1 MAQMTKYQMRMS
13 DSEKQWLY
21 AKAAESG
28 YKDLTDLFLSLVKDK
43 WPDFPRA
50 ARREGNPAFYA
61 DRRQLVARLVD
72 GQIKI
77 LAFNNNTNPSSVW
90 RTLRADTPSKVEI
103 YLDGGADWLEEF
115 DEEQLKLELRFAT
128 EAWLASNPK
137 LA

>member
-1 MAQMTKYQMRMS
+1 MPEMTRYQMRMS
-13 DSEKQWLY
+13 SIEKEWLY
-21 AKAAESG
+21 SKVAETG

-50 ARREGNPAFYA
+50 ARREGNPTFYA

-72 GQIKI
+72 GQIDI
-77 LAFNNNTNPSSVW
+77 VAFSNETAPASVW

-103 YLDGGADWLEEF
+103 YLDGAADWLEEY
-115 DEEQLKLELRFAT
+115 DEEQLMLELRFAT